1 MKESVSPA
9 KSALL
14 YGGIFGAI
22 MILQLVI
29 LYSLQLDPIQYG
41 WVGLIIN
48 LCNFIVFP
56 FALLILG
63 CIAFRKRN
71 GGYLSV
77 SQCLKNG
84 LIITLTGAIMYC
96 LFYTIFVNALPGYIE
111 NSIEQTRIVKLH
123 NEPGF
128 AAEKLAKFLD
138 DSRKGMQPGITVPMV
153 MIVYTFIGMIGS
165 FIVGSF
171 LRREKPATV

>member
-14 YGGIFGAI
+14 YGSIFGLI

-29 LYSLQLDPIQYG
+29 LYNLQLDPIQYG

-56 FALLILG
+56 FTFLILG
-63 CIAFRKRN
+63 CMAFRRKN

-77 SQCLKNG
+77 SQCLKTG
-84 LIITLTGAIMYC
+84 LIVTLIGAMIYS
-96 LFYTIFVNALPGYIE
+96 LFYIIFVNAVPGYIE
-111 NSIEQTRIVKLH
+111 NAVAQTRTVKLQSD
-123 NEPGF
+123 P
-128 AAEKLAKFLD
+128 AVKPDVLAKFLD
-138 DSRKGMQPGITVPMV
+138 ETRRGMKPGITVPMV

-171 LRREKPATV
+171 LRREKPATI